1 MIKSRV
7 AGDVWAYNNNMYYK
21 FMGQSPSEISAHMG
35 VIPMA
40 AGVVG
45 SFLGGFISDRVAQK
59 GIEVLVFK
67 AYIFSGIYSFL
78 I

>member
-1 MIKSRV
+1 
-7 AGDVWAYNNNMYYK
+7 MYYK

-59 GIEVLVFK
+59 GIEVLIFK
-67 AYIFSGIYSFL
+67 A
-78 I
+78 